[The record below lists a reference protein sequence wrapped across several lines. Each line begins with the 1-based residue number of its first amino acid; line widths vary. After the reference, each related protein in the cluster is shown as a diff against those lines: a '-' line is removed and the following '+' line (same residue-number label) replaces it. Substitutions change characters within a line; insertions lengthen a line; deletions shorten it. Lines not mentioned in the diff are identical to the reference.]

1 MSEVISNWRSQVASP
16 TLHPNK
22 AVAECH
28 VKAITGNAETPM
40 RWRFINPATKSA
52 RTFGPVSLS
61 SAWPE
66 IQAAQASGKNVYIVV
81 NEGGDTDAS
90 ITRIRA
96 LFVDSDSIPQPV
108 EWHAEPDL
116 ILSRD
121 AYHWH
126 AYWQISDLTP
136 TDFKVAQHR
145 LAVFYGT
152 DKSVCNSSRVMRL
165 AGTVHLKDGI
175 SSRGYMLDGT
185 ASGRL
190 APRSSADLLAGL
202 PELPAKVEA
211 LPSAVAGEPVTP
223 PMLLAML
230 SHIDP
235 TFAGDQMTWLG
246 IAKAL
251 RWGQIPLTEITEADA
266 WENILDE
273 WCSGALWRERT
284 GDHAFEVATYRGRD
298 ELLARLSDDPRE
310 TGATTGL
317 GTIIKLARENGYT
330 GPIKYSPPASQVFEK
345 AVAEFLPDM
354 PAPPPATVSGIFL
367 RPVSVQ
373 KARRRITPLIEGFI
387 PDGGTVI
394 IHAPFNSYKSFAA
407 TDIICSV
414 ASGRAA
420 FGKLRVNRTGPAVYI
435 MGEGISGF
443 ETERRPAWCMARKVS
458 DDDTLPVYTIDGVP
472 YAREPAKAVEYFEAI
487 KALHIRPGVVIIDT
501 LARAMTGLNE
511 NDAGDAGL
519 YLELVENM
527 AKALDCAVVT
537 IAHEGKD
544 GERGARGSSAF
555 AAGFDNVWRMEAD
568 TENLTARIIPVK
580 LKDDAGV
587 EAIHLKGQKVPM
599 AGTAKAGLVFN
610 AIECDE
616 YKQARGKNTGIT
628 RSDVGRALKA
638 IGAIPGKSVSTRV
651 LAVEIAGNSDD
662 ELVIQAISRT
672 LQRGA
677 KDRFMAYVAHI
688 GSGGKDPT
696 LWEFPAPEREGQ
708 AHE

>member
-1 MSEVISNWRSQVASP
+1 
-16 TLHPNK
+16 
-22 AVAECH
+22 
-28 VKAITGNAETPM
+28 M
-40 RWRFINPATKSA
+40 RWRFINPATKDA
-52 RTFGPVSLS
+52 RTFGPASLA

-66 IQAAQASGKNVYIVV
+66 IEAAQAGGENVYIVV

-96 LFVDSDSIPQPV
+96 LFVDGDGIPQPV
-108 EWHAEPDL
+108 EWHTEPDL

-126 AYWQISDLTP
+126 AYWQVSDMAP
-136 TDFKVAQHR
+136 ADFKAAQHR
-145 LAVFYGT
+145 LAAFYGT
-152 DKSVCNSSRVMRL
+152 DRSICNPSRVMRL
-165 AGTVHLKDGI
+165 AGTIHVKDGET
-175 SSRGYMLDGT
+175 SRGY
-185 ASGRL
+185 AVESVSGRMF
-190 APRSSADLLAGL
+190 PRSSSDLLAGL
-202 PELPAKVEA
+202 PEIPAKVET

-230 SHIDP
+230 SYIDP

-251 RWGQIPLTEITEADA
+251 RWGQIPLTETIKAEA

-273 WCSGALWRERT
+273 WCRGELWRHRT
-284 GDHAFEVATYRGRD
+284 GDHDFEVATYRGRD

-310 TGATTGL
+310 TGAITGL

-330 GPIKYSPPASQVFEK
+330 GLIKYTPPASEVLEK
-345 AVAEFLPDM
+345 AVADFLPDM
-354 PAPPPATVSGIFL
+354 PAQVPAPVSGIFL
-367 RPVSVQ
+367 RPVSMQ

-414 ASGRAA
+414 ASGRTA
-420 FGKLRVNRTGPAVYI
+420 FDKLRVNRTGPAVYI

-443 ETERRPAWCMARKVS
+443 ETERRPAWCMARKVA

-487 KALHIRPGVVIIDT
+487 KALGARPGIVIIDT

-568 TENLTARIIPVK
+568 TENLTARIVPVK

-587 EAIHLKGQKVPM
+587 EAIHLKGQKISM
-599 AGTAKAGLVFN
+599 QGSAKPGLVFN
-610 AIECDE
+610 AIEGDE
-616 YKQARGKNTGIT
+616 YKQARGKTTGIT

-638 IGAIPGKSVSTRV
+638 IGATPGQSVSTRV
-651 LAVEIAGNSDD
+651 LAIEIAGNSDD
-662 ELVIQAISRT
+662 ELVIQATSRT

-677 KDRFMAYVAHI
+677 RDRFAAYVAHA
-688 GSGGKDPT
+688 GTGGKDPT
-696 LWEFPAPEREGQ
+696 LWEFPALEREGQ